1 MFYFN
6 GSNFVM
12 SDETVFTAYIGE
24 RDPHEWL
31 QGIGKA
37 IIMPILLKVAE
48 EVIYESLEEKQ
59 AARVEAQIRGKMK
72 AFDFFVRME
81 GIEDTLDKVMEW
93 ALQEEE
99 YEMCGKV
106 KSLQERLQN
115 ENTRNW
121 R

>member
-37 IIMPILLKVAE
+37 ILMPILLKVAE

-99 YEMCGKV
+99 YEMCSKV